1 MEVRTSANNNNR
13 FLTVPNMLSCLRI
26 ALVPVFVYF
35 YRVRH
40 AYVPCLVVLIVSCL
54 SDALDGYIARRF
66 NQITDWGKVIDPIA
80 DKLTQFALAFC
91 LAEKNRLLWVL
102 LALQLVKE
110 IVTAVPRLVIMRK
123 KHLVLPSS
131 LHGKITTA
139 LLDGT
144 MLLHVF
150 WPGIPSALSSGLIIA
165 CMITILVSMILYGAE
180 NIKTLRTAKH
190 PLEREV

>member
-150 WPGIPSALSSGLIIA
+150 WPGIPSALSSGLIIV
-165 CMITILVSMILYGAE
+165 CMIMILVSMILYGAE